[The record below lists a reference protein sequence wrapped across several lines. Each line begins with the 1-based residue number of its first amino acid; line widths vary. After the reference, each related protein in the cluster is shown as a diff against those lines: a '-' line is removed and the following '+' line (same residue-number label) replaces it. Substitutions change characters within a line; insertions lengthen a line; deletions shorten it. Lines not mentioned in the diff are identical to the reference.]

1 MRSAQPQ
8 NIPGNLE
15 LVVFDVD
22 GVLTDGRISISDDG
36 KESKVFHTQDGF
48 GIRRLIAAGM
58 KVAVIS
64 GRQSNAVEKRM
75 SELGVRHVVLG
86 CDDKIV
92 AFERLIDAL
101 GVDPANAAYV
111 GDDVPDIPLL
121 RYAGFAIAVAN
132 AVGEVKAECTL
143 TTQASGGQGAVREIC
158 DLILAS
164 RRKTE
169 DYRA

>member
-1 MRSAQPQ
+1 MKSAGGRD
-8 NIPGNLE
+8 IPRNLE

-22 GVLTDGRISISDDG
+22 GVLTDGRISMSDDG

-48 GIRRLIAAGM
+48 GIRRLIDAGM

-64 GRQSNAVEKRM
+64 GRRSNAVEKRM
-75 SELGVRHVVLG
+75 SELGVRHVMLG
-86 CDDKIV
+86 CDDKVV

-101 GVDPANAAYV
+101 GVEARNAAYV

-132 AVGEVKAECTL
+132 AVSEVKAECAL
-143 TTQASGGQGAVREIC
+143 TTIASGGQGAVREIC

-164 RRKTE
+164 RRKIE
-169 DYRA
+169 DNCE